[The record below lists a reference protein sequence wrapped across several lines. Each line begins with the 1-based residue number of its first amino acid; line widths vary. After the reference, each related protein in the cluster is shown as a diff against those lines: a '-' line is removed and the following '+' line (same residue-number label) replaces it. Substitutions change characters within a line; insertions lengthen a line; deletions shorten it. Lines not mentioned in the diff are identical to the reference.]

1 MNLRDNEPLRER
13 LAAEYVLGTLRGR
26 ARRRFEGLMHGDA
39 ALRRTVAEWRD
50 RIGAMAEFVPA
61 ATPRAQV
68 WRTIETRLGLRPA
81 SPPWQFWRHG
91 SLGFWRGLGVVTS
104 MTAALLLVTVMQRE
118 PEPAVSDIATL
129 LDDKAQAALLV
140 TADRERKLL
149 TVRLVASAP
158 PGPGQVL
165 QLWAIPQQGK
175 PRSLGLLASSE
186 QQGGQQGGRRG
197 QPLTLALTPQGIGAD
212 VALLA
217 VSLEPAGGSPDPNG
231 PSGPVLY
238 KGGWIRVM

>member
-61 ATPRAQV
+61 VTPRAQV
-68 WRTIETRLGLRPA
+68 WRAIENRLGLGAPA
-81 SPPWQFWRHG
+81 PAWQFWRHG
-91 SLGFWRGLGVVTS
+91 ALGFWRGLGLASS
-104 MTAALLLVTVMQRE
+104 MAAALLLVTVMQKE
-118 PEPAVSDIATL
+118 AAVPAVSDIATL

-149 TVRLVASAP
+149 TVRLVATRP
-158 PGPGQVL
+158 LGPGQVL
-165 QLWAIPQQGK
+165 QLWAVPQQGK
-175 PRSLGLLASSE
+175 PRSLGVLGSAQTGGEQRGAS
-186 QQGGQQGGRRG
+186 
-197 QPLTLALTPQGIGAD
+197 LTLPLTPQAIGAE

-217 VSLEPAGGSPDPNG
+217 VSLEPQGGSPDPDG
-231 PSGPVLY
+231 PTGPILY
-238 KGGWIRVM
+238 KGGWIRVL

>member
-1 MNLRDNEPLRER
+1 MNLRDNEPLREQ

-61 ATPRAQV
+61 AAPRQQV
-68 WRTIETRLGLRPA
+68 WRAIQARLGLQPA
-81 SPPWQFWRHG
+81 APAWQFWRHG
-91 SLGFWRGLGVVTS
+91 SLGFWRGLGLATS
-104 MTAALLLVTVMQRE
+104 MSAALLLVTVMQRA

-158 PGPGQVL
+158 IGPGQVL

-175 PRSLGLLASSE
+175 PRSLGLLEPGE
-186 QQGGQQGGRRG
+186 QGSG
-197 QPLTLALTPQGIGAD
+197 QPLTLALTAQGIGAD

-217 VSLEPAGGSPDPNG
+217 VSLEPKGGSPDPNG

-238 KGGWIRVM
+238 KGGWIPVT